1 MHSDQRLVTNF
12 RDLETLRFRKE
23 KLPSE
28 WTNRRLE
35 TDFYQEKSSFPFDS
49 PTLSIPERRCTTKL
63 YISTSCTADTVIY
76 IIGVLLSAHAFFS
89 IATASSVSCGRFIVV
104 LCFFRSRL
112 FACKIGK
119 SLDIMNSRRKTGKR
133 ENFQLADKI
142 DEWRHEEAR
151 RRKDCTI
158 RSRSLD
164 IALWTRRG
172 RWRKKKSSKR

>member
-1 MHSDQRLVTNF
+1 MCF
-12 RDLETLRFRKE
+12 RDLEKLRFRKE
-23 KLPSE
+23 KSPSE

-76 IIGVLLSAHAFFS
+76 IIEVLLSTHPFLS

-104 LCFFRSRL
+104 LCFFRSRP
-112 FACKIGK
+112 FACKIVGK
-119 SLDIMNSRRKTGKR
+119 SLDIMDSRRKMGKR

-151 RRKDCTI
+151 RRKDWSLI
-158 RSRSLD
+158 RSKSLG
-164 IALWTRRG
+164 IALWTGRG
-172 RWRKKKSSKR
+172 RWR